1 MARRAGAGDVAFA
14 NIAERPFARALLLLG
29 RMQALQEFMQALER
43 TNRLAAQE
51 MLEWYNQA
59 ISETEA
65 EVALIERES

>member
-1 MARRAGAGDVAFA
+1 MARRAGAADVAFA
-14 NIAERPFARALLLLG
+14 NIAERAFARALLLLG